1 MHDIGNSFD
10 PLFVSPD
17 IYGVSGINFAI
28 VDDQV
33 TPQAA
38 MAGRAMSVLPGNY
51 FKKAPPSLP
60 SFLSVVFL

>member
-28 VDDQV
+28 VDDHV

-51 FKKAPPSLP
+51 FLQN
-60 SFLSVVFL
+60 

>member
-1 MHDIGNSFD
+1 MHDIVNTFD

-17 IYGVSGINFAI
+17 IYGVNGLTFAI

-38 MAGRAMSVLPGNY
+38 VSSRGLTVASG
-51 FKKAPPSLP
+51 K
-60 SFLSVVFL
+60 